1 MRKWCKTLVVL
12 AIAMLPALSLSA
24 QEPTTISGRVT
35 SSAGQ
40 VMANA
45 SVFIQSM
52 NLGTLTNAQGRYMLI
67 VPAARVTG
75 QTIKLQVSQIG
86 YKTVSADVT
95 LRPGTVAHDFTLET
109 DPLKLDEI
117 VVTGQGT
124 KTTREKLGV
133 TVTTV
138 NAQDV
143 TATQQNNM
151 VAAMAGAAPNVQ
163 VIQSSG
169 EPGAGTYIRIRGENT
184 IEGSV
189 QPLFIVDGVP
199 LNNDTYTIEGTTAGT
214 AAANRAIDINPND
227 IASIEILKG
236 PAAGAIYGSRAASGV
251 VLITTKSGKPGTNRV
266 SLKSSISVDN
276 MNDMQPLQ
284 VQYGQG
290 EAGTPYGEPG
300 VDEWP
305 GGSISWGLPLPCA
318 TSDPTTDQVTNFS
331 GCKAGVDY
339 WNHGTEMFRT
349 GYQLDNTL
357 TMSGGSENTTYYLS
371 IGRTDDQGVIKGNS
385 LYQRSTA
392 RLKASHTF
400 SPTVTISGNLAYT
413 NSAGD
418 LIQQGSNISGLLL
431 GALRTPPNFD
441 NLPYIDPTTGLHRS
455 YRYPNPTVLARGRGY
470 DNPFWVVNRITNKTD
485 VARTIGQVSA
495 EWQLMPWLNVNYV
508 LGADIT
514 DDNERHLFPK
524 SSTAYPNG
532 AVFRGNFT
540 EKIFDSNLIL
550 TANHTFNDN
559 MSGSLTLGQNL
570 NEDTYKRYQVDG
582 ENLIYGTDQLDFAID
597 KVPNEY
603 YSQLHTAGYFAQ
615 GSTDLFNQLYLT
627 AAARLDGS
635 STFGAKSKSWYWYP
649 KFSAA
654 WNFSDY
660 SMFKNWSWLSFGKLR
675 AAYGVTGKQPPIYT
689 NVSSYQT
696 GTLLDGWTNGVQ
708 TIYGGADGVYHQ
720 GTKGNPGIKPERTSG
735 LDVGGDLAFFNS
747 RLTLGVTYYTED
759 TKDVILAVPVP
770 PSTGYTSQWANGARI
785 QNHGWEFT
793 AGGDPISRDN
803 FSFHIDASWAK
814 NVSCVK
820 NLLGSD
826 FIALAG
832 FTGSLT
838 GLAAPER
845 DANGNITKCYQY
857 NTLYGVDWVR
867 FGRGTT
873 VGGVNID
880 QAYPNAPNGAVYIN
894 ADGYPEMDSQNR
906 PYVNANPTWTAQ
918 VRPTM
923 TFFKNLSVSALF
935 DINHGSHMWN
945 GTLGALEY
953 FGTAAAT
960 LPYHG
965 LGKNVVFGKTYLKN
979 EKVDGPGAGKEALL
993 NEGTW
998 FTGGPGSGFT
1008 GPFTQYVENSGFV
1021 KLREISVAYTARGG
1035 VIDQLGFSS
1044 VDIRVA
1050 GRNLVTWTDYT
1061 GIDPESNL
1069 TAQSAGRGLEY
1080 FNNPR
1085 VRSWVFTLTLNR

>member
-1 MRKWCKTLVVL
+1 LVAL
-12 AIAMLPALSLSA
+12 AIATLPALSLSA
-24 QEPTTISGRVT
+24 QEPTTISGRVVA
-35 SSAGQ
+35 SGGQ
-40 VMANA
+40 IMANA
-45 SVFIQSM
+45 SVFISSM
-52 NLGTLTNAQGRYMLI
+52 NLGTLTNAQGRYILI
-67 VPAARVTG
+67 VPAARAAG
-75 QTIKLQVSQIG
+75 QTVKLEVSQIG
-86 YKTVSADVT
+86 YKTESANIT
-95 LRPGTVAHDFTLET
+95 LSPGPISHDFTLST

-124 KTTREKLGV
+124 QTTREKLGV

-138 NAQDV
+138 NAQQV
-143 TATQQNNM
+143 TATQDNNM

-214 AAANRAIDINPND
+214 AAANRALDINPND

-251 VLITTKSGKPGTNRV
+251 VIITTKSGKPGTNRV

-276 MNDMQPLQ
+276 MDKMQPLQ
-284 VQYGQG
+284 FQYGQG
-290 EAGTPYGEPG
+290 MAGTPYGEAGTNLSPT
-300 VDEWP
+300 
-305 GGSISWGLPLPCA
+305 SSLSWGLPLPCA
-318 TSDPTTDQVTNFS
+318 QSDPTTDEVTSFS
-331 GCKAGVDY
+331 GCKLGADY
-339 WNHGTEMFRT
+339 WDHGTEMFRT

-357 TMSGGSENTTYYLS
+357 EMSGGSENTTYYLS

-392 RLKASHTF
+392 RLKGSHTF
-400 SPTVTISGNLAYT
+400 SPTVTVSGNLAYT

-431 GALRTPPNFD
+431 GALRTPPSFD
-441 NLPYIDPTTGLHRS
+441 NLPYLDPNNGLHRS
-455 YRYPNPTVLARGRGY
+455 YRDPNPTVLAASRGY
-470 DNPFWVVNRITNKTD
+470 DNPYWIVNRILNKTD

-495 EWQLMPWLNVNYV
+495 QWQPRPWLNVNYV

-524 SSTAYPNG
+524 SSSNFPNG
-532 AVFRGNFT
+532 AVIRGNFT

-559 MSGSLTLGQNL
+559 VSGTLTLGQNL
-570 NEDTYKRYQVDG
+570 NEDTYKRYQVNG

-603 YSQLHTAGYFAQ
+603 YSQTHTAGYFAQ

-635 STFGAKSKSWYWYP
+635 STFGAEAKSWFVYP
-649 KFSAA
+649 KLTAA
-654 WNFSDY
+654 WNFSNY
-660 SMFKNWSWLSFGKLR
+660 SMFKKWNWLSFGKLR

-696 GTLLDGWTNGVQ
+696 GTLADGWTNGVQ

-720 GTKGNPGIKPERTSG
+720 GVKGNPAIKPERTSG
-735 LDVGGDLAFFNS
+735 LDLGGDLAFFNS
-747 RLTLGVTYYTED
+747 KLTFGLTYYTED
-759 TKDVILAVPVP
+759 TKDVILAVPLP
-770 PSTGYTSQWANGARI
+770 PSTGYTSQWSNGAEI
-785 QNHGWEFT
+785 QNHGLEIT
-793 AGGDPISRDN
+793 LGGQPIARDN
-803 FSFHIDASWAK
+803 FSFNIDASWAK

-820 NLLGSD
+820 SLAGSD

-832 FTGSLT
+832 FTSSLT
-838 GLAAPER
+838 GLVAPEK
-845 DANGNITKCYQY
+845 DANGHITHCYQY
-857 NTLYGVDWVR
+857 NTLYGDDFVR
-867 FGRGTT
+867 FGRGS
-873 VGGVNID
+873 VADGVNID
-880 QAYPNAPNGAVYIN
+880 QAYPTAPKGAVYIG
-894 ADGYPEMDSQNR
+894 ADGLPRYDAQDR
-906 PYVNANPTWTAQ
+906 PYVNANPDWTAQ
-918 VRPTM
+918 IRPTF
-923 TFFKNLSVSALF
+923 TFYKNLSISALF
-935 DINHGSHMWN
+935 DFNHGSHMWN
-945 GTLGALEY
+945 GTRGALDY
-953 FGTAAAT
+953 FGTSAST
-960 LPYHG
+960 QPYHG
-965 LGKNVVFGKTYLKN
+965 LGVNRVFGKTILPS
-979 EKVDGPGAGKEALL
+979 EKVAGPGAGKEVLINGDYFYSGL
-993 NEGTW
+993 
-998 FTGGPGSGFT
+998 GSGFT
-1008 GPFTQYVENSGFV
+1008 GPFTQFVENSGFV
-1021 KLREISVAYTARGG
+1021 KLREISLAYTARGG
-1035 VIDQLGFSS
+1035 LVDRLGFSS
-1044 VDIRVA
+1044 VDLRVS
-1050 GRNLVTWTDYT
+1050 GRNLATWTKYT